1 MNVGLKKIII
11 KGTRLCWRLM
21 ALIGLGTC
29 LVGIYGLYRAMNH
42 YDLTW
47 SQLAVEAT
55 RKLGIETP
63 LLTKI
68 LSPRPRFTNQAFA
81 GTLTRS
87 HPRILYSASTLRAV
101 RNLYMSN
108 PGYARLCESTCQGK
122 GLLWQ
127 TACWATASNQEAGAK
142 AIEQLVAMVPD
153 EPNASGNY
161 GNGLE
166 MALAYDLLYHHPAM
180 TVTRHQQIQLKLED
194 MVRRY
199 LVVLDGDSASLWHG
213 RASLAAC
220 AWITALGLDES
231 SKTSWEL
238 LARSQAHFLDVFH
251 ALETTEGWPEGYNYW
266 INNRAFPL
274 VLACLGHIN
283 AVEAPEINGRI
294 KRVLERVGYWHIY
307 GTRPTGGFEP
317 FGDSGPRVDL
327 KDETQRVIDLT
338 YLATGNPAL
347 VTYSAYLKALHR
359 QEGYYYAYRW
369 GLPLFQFKTIGGP
382 LRSKPLQ
389 DLSVM
394 NGILPRS
401 MAFGRDSWGQAY
413 IRSDWGSE
421 ATFISYRAGNI
432 FTHHGHY
439 DSGHFTLFKGAPLAI
454 TSGTYGDY
462 TSPHR
467 LNYAIRTVSKN
478 SILILRPGEKVQPNR
493 FFKENVA
500 DGGQRMIIPT
510 GSAVTSVADWNENLD
525 KGRHFEGGKIIA
537 YENAEPDFVYIKSDL
552 TRAYNSKYYD
562 DIGENGKVSL
572 VNRQMVYLFAEDALV
587 VYDEVESAKADYVK
601 KWLLHCWNKPETIH
615 ERVLVGGIDNGILQS
630 IDSTVVIRNGKGRL
644 TVERLLPKDGVFR
657 KVGGPDYRYYVETD
671 GEETR
676 LDGVNFIEG
685 ALERPWFDAG
695 MWRLELQPHVPSIR
709 DQFLVVLKPSLGD
722 VNWPPSLLVQSGG
735 GVEAGAV
742 VGRTVVIFP
751 DRHGQSKLM
760 KYRVPA
766 KRVQRHVIVD
776 LPPNQPV
783 TVTIGTVVRRYP
795 TSHEGT
801 LRFDDPAS
809 ESHEVTVE
817 IGK

>member
-1 MNVGLKKIII
+1 MNLKRLIT
-11 KGTRLCWRLM
+11 KGARLCWHLL

-63 LLTKI
+63 LLTKV
-68 LSPRPRFTNQAFA
+68 LTPRPRFTNQAFA

-87 HPRILYSASTLRAV
+87 HPRILYSASTLREV
-101 RNLYMSN
+101 RDLYRSN
-108 PGYARLCESTCQGK
+108 PEYARLCESTCRGK

-153 EPNASGNY
+153 EPNASGSY

-213 RASLAAC
+213 RTSLAAC

-231 SKTSWEL
+231 SQTSREL
-238 LARSQAHFLDVFH
+238 LARVQAHFLDVLH
-251 ALETTEGWPEGYNYW
+251 ALEITEGWPEGYNYW

-274 VLACLGHIN
+274 VLACLGHMN
-283 AVEAPEINGRI
+283 AVQAPEINGRV
-294 KRVLERVGYWHIY
+294 KRLLERAGYWHIY
-307 GTRPTGGFEP
+307 GTRPIGGFEL

-327 KDETQRVIDLT
+327 KDETQRVIDLI
-338 YLATGNPAL
+338 YLGTSNP
-347 VTYSAYLKALHR
+347 VFTIYSAYLKALHR
-359 QEGYYYAYRW
+359 QEGYYHGYRW
-369 GLPLFQFKTIGGP
+369 GVPLFQFKTLSDP
-382 LRSKPLQ
+382 LESKPPTGLR
-389 DLSVM
+389 M
-394 NGILPRS
+394 FNGALPKS
-401 MAFGRDSWGQAY
+401 MAFGRDSWGQVY
-413 IRSDWGSE
+413 IRSDWGGSE
-421 ATFISYRAGNI
+421 ATFITYRAGNT

-478 SILILRPGEKVQPNR
+478 GILVLRPGEKVQPNR
-493 FFKENVA
+493 FFKHNVA
-500 DGGQRMIIPT
+500 DGGQRIVMPT
-510 GSAVTSVADWNENLD
+510 GSAVTSVVDWNENLGR
-525 KGRHFEGGKIIA
+525 GRHFEGGKIVA
-537 YENAEPDFVYIKSDL
+537 YENAEPDFVYINSDL

-562 DIGENGKVSL
+562 DIGEKGKVSL
-572 VNRQMVYLFAEDALV
+572 VKRQMVYLFAEDALV
-587 VYDEVESAKADYVK
+587 VYDEVESTKADYVK

-630 IDSTVVIRNGKGRL
+630 NDSAAVIRNGKGRL
-644 TVERLLPKDGVFR
+644 TVERLLPKDGILR
-657 KVGGPDYRYYVETD
+657 KIGGPDYRYYVETD
-671 GEETR
+671 GDETR
-676 LDGVNFIEG
+676 LDGVNFTEG
-685 ALERPWFDAG
+685 AKERPWFDAG
-695 MWRLELQPHVPSIR
+695 MWRLELQSQVPKTQ
-709 DQFLVVLKPSLGD
+709 DHFLVVLKPSLGE
-722 VNWPPSLLVQSGG
+722 VSWLPSLLIQAADGM
-735 GVEAGAV
+735 EAGAV
-742 VGRTVVIFP
+742 VGKTLVVF
-751 DRHGQSKLM
+751 RGGSGHSKTL
-760 KYRVPA
+760 KYHIPA

-783 TVTIGTVVRRYP
+783 TVRIGNAIQRYRA
-795 TSHEGT
+795 SQEGT
-801 LRFDDPAS
+801 LRFNDPLS